1 MLRLWIVVVLAI
13 GLVTVLAACGQPSSV
28 DAGRESGSAEPS
40 PCPAGQ
46 TRLQVDRRAHPDE
59 RAIASEL
66 GVPVGEVQRH
76 SALSEHAGR
85 LAVALNRNERETYG
99 SLEIVD
105 EQDLGIVVYFTE
117 DGEETVRP
125 YVRCTPLA
133 GFVEIR
139 TVEASIAELEA
150 AQDEAYRIVTEELG
164 IRADSGINIQKNRV
178 EVYVNDE
185 GRLEKAMSEAGVEM
199 PKHVAV
205 VEAGLARPS

>member
-1 MLRLWIVVVLAI
+1 MLRSWIVAVLAFGI
-13 GLVTVLAACGQPSSV
+13 LVLAACGPPPIV
-28 DAGRESGSAEPS
+28 DAGRGSGSAQPS
-40 PCPAGQ
+40 PCSAEQ
-46 TRLQVDRRAHPDE
+46 TRLQVDRQAHPDE
-59 RAIASEL
+59 RAIAREL

-85 LAVALNRNERETYG
+85 LAVALSRNERETYG

-105 EQDLGIVVYFTE
+105 KPELRIVVYFTG

-139 TVEASIAELEA
+139 TFEASIAELEA
-150 AQDEAYRIVTEELG
+150 AQEEAYRIVTEELG
-164 IRADSGINIQKNRV
+164 IHADSGIDIRKNRV
-178 EVYVNDE
+178 EIYVNDE
-185 GRLEKAMSEAGVEM
+185 ERLEKAMSEAGVEM
-199 PKHVAV
+199 PEHVTV